1 MEAGGRCFPKGSLDP
16 SPSGRLHTELT
27 AAGLARE
34 FSLSLLAFSQEDR
47 LNPCMRAPG
56 RLMGF
61 PGGTSGKAPT
71 CQCRRHKGHRFDP

>member
-1 MEAGGRCFPKGSLDP
+1 MEAGGRYFPKGSLDP

-34 FSLSLLAFSQEDR
+34 FSLSLLAFGREDR

-56 RLMGF
+56 RLVGF
-61 PGGTSGKAPT
+61 LGGTSG
-71 CQCRRHKGHRFDP
+71 